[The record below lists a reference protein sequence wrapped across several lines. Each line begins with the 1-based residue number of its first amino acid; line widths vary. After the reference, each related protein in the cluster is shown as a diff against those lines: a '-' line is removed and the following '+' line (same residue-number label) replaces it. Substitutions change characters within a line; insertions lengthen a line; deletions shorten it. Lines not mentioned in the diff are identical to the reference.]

1 MEQKIWKT
9 LLALIFILQIIFI
22 FLNISLAWFYTK
34 GWMLVLAACLS
45 ALLLFAFPIATII
58 YKTWSAI
65 TNFIGAIISRLILTV
80 IYFLVLWPISILRK
94 LTGKEKCL
102 FRKKSSA
109 AESYFTDSLKTF
121 KSPDFKNT
129 W

>member
-1 MEQKIWKT
+1 
-9 LLALIFILQIIFI
+9 
-22 FLNISLAWFYTK
+22 
-34 GWMLVLAACLS
+34 
-45 ALLLFAFPIATII
+45 
-58 YKTWSAI
+58 TWSAI

-94 LTGKEKCL
+94 LTGKEKGL
-102 FRKKSSA
+102 FRQKSSA

-121 KSPDFKNT
+121 KSHDFKNP